1 MGEPQRGG
9 QAMIRVLA
17 QGVLVVAAA
26 VLIAALLRRGSIY
39 LQVRELWR
47 EIDSA
52 LETAAEEY
60 EDEV

>member
-1 MGEPQRGG
+1 
-9 QAMIRVLA
+9 MIRVLA